1 MSAEDTLGLVRIGP
15 LRLAAPALLIERI
28 LKGPLTLSALPQ
40 APSYVPGLFAF
51 EGKPIPVVDLGRF
64 LQPAGVEERPVPSAF
79 ALVIRHA
86 GERFALQVDE
96 ILGVVRCE
104 AGSLTSLSDRT
115 GAYNGLFD
123 CAYVPP
129 GGGPVAVVL
138 NLDRILALFG
148 VSTAS
153 CEDTGAESRRASTGG
168 LREPHLLFRAG
179 EALLAVNA
187 IKVRHVSTRPAHL
200 HSVLSHPIL
209 EGFHRL
215 YGRDF
220 PVARTL
226 PLLELGV
233 GSSRAERQLLVLDN
247 GEGILALSVDEV
259 CSIESVAV
267 GELQP
272 MEQGL
277 MPRGELYQGSLHSA
291 SGQVAMVL
299 DVDALLSCERMVDCR
314 DLFAG
319 VVQQLREEERLEGQG
334 ALESFLVMRSGGRTL
349 ASPLLQVDAVMALPA
364 GFSDLRTGASAFM
377 GLCERLGQSVRVL
390 DLALLLGEAPTPLGG
405 DCVVLCRR
413 SARGVQGFLVA
424 RLDYLLSTRSRAL
437 PTPDLRPHGRVPPF
451 ERMIRVR
458 RDGLDKAACV
468 LELDGLAGVDVD

>member
-15 LRLAAPALLIERI
+15 LRLAVPAMLIERI
-28 LKGPLTLSALPQ
+28 LKGPLTLSPMPQ
-40 APSYVPGLFAF
+40 APNYVPGLFAF
-51 EGKPIPVVDLGRF
+51 EGKSIPVVDLGAY
-64 LQPAGVEERPVPSAF
+64 LQPAGVEQCTEPSAY

-96 ILGVVRCE
+96 VLGVERCE
-104 AGSLTSLSDRT
+104 SGNLTALTDRT
-115 GAYNGLFD
+115 HAYGGLFD

-129 GGGPVAVVL
+129 GGGAVSVVI
-138 NLDRILALFG
+138 NLERIFALFG

-153 CEDTGAESRRASTGG
+153 CEDSSAQTARNSRGG
-168 LREPHLLFRAG
+168 LREPHLIFRAG
-179 EALLAVNA
+179 DALLAVNA
-187 IKVRHVSTRPAHL
+187 IKVRQVGMRPEQL

-226 PLLELGV
+226 PLLELGLGDGRV
-233 GSSRAERQLLVLDN
+233 ERQLLVLDN

-259 CSIESVAV
+259 CSIESVAL
-267 GELQP
+267 GELHP
-272 MEQGL
+272 MEPGL
-277 MPRGELYQGSLHSA
+277 MPRGELYQGSLHTA

-299 DVDALLSCERMVDCR
+299 DVDALLASESMVDCR
-314 DLFAG
+314 ELFSEVA
-319 VVQQLREEERLEGQG
+319 QQLREEEQG
-334 ALESFLVMRSGGRTL
+334 AGEGALASYLVLRSGGRTL
-349 ASPLLQVDAVMALPA
+349 ASPLLQVDAVMAVPP
-364 GFSDLRTGASAFM
+364 GFADLRTGDSAFV

-390 DLALLLGEAPTPLGG
+390 DLALLLGESPTPLGG
-405 DCVVLCRR
+405 DSVILCRR
-413 SARGVQGFLVA
+413 SARGVQGYLVA
-424 RLDYLLSTRSRAL
+424 RLDFLLSTRSRSL

-468 LELDGLAGVDVD
+468 LELDALATVED